1 MPDGGRVGTTQDRI
15 SDSRAEVS
23 TVRASSQWAK
33 QPNYRD
39 CEAPSQIQAELLN
52 WWVGVVWIE
61 LETGSS
67 HLERNRISKQL
78 QNPLRLQLRRP
89 TAKGRAVVMST
100 TWAAARRSKPTPQR
114 SNSPQG
120 RKTTR
125 ALACWDTTERAGAA
139 AAVRSRPR
147 RARRSAPQPRR
158 WLAPRTAAPPTR
170 CPTAPGGMGVSAPY
184 PPSPG
189 GPFPLEAAR
198 AFVAASDR
206 KEARARRRTGWRTG
220 EKRAGGRKKTEGERR

>member
-61 LETGSS
+61 LEIGSS

-125 ALACWDTTERAGAA
+125 ALACWDTTKRAGAA
-139 AAVRSRPR
+139 DEKVSKCVKGLADEKVSKYVKEVICNRSGWPK
-147 RARRSAPQPRR
+147 
-158 WLAPRTAAPPTR
+158 WWKMCHL
-170 CPTAPGGMGVSAPY
+170 PGIFSQYVPVKDA
-184 PPSPG
+184 
-189 GPFPLEAAR
+189 
-198 AFVAASDR
+198 
-206 KEARARRRTGWRTG
+206 
-220 EKRAGGRKKTEGERR
+220 